1 MQKARQLPLPDFFT
15 SSLRRLDQVSRLAAA
30 STIPVTKAAMQ
41 EKSKKSFKTLA
52 MTASPENPLS
62 SGRGDPRTMANS
74 WRETS
79 EKRMASLGAGAHV
92 KRLAPGDF
100 AAVRH
105 GWFGNAARRCRGEE
119 HVSGAY
125 STPRVGSD
133 RSTRLAGRCR
143 RRR

>member
-41 EKSKKSFKTLA
+41 EKSKMSFKTLA

-92 KRLAPGDF
+92 KRLAPGF
-100 AAVRH
+100 RR
-105 GWFGNAARRCRGEE
+105 GQARLVGQRCRA
-119 HVSGAY
+119 VSRRGAHQWCVFNTA
-125 STPRVGSD
+125 SWF
-133 RSTRLAGRCR
+133 
-143 RRR
+143 